1 MNENKDLE
9 KYFEKEAPLPDS
21 LSKENVVKMLKD
33 KNVKQKKKKHI
44 LRKIVAVAA
53 CAAIVTTGA
62 VRISNIKKPVN
73 YVGEQFP
80 NPPPVSS
87 EENGAEKKYE
97 KIDIGLSPKKLTT
110 FASDEDLKNYFMNKA
125 KDNSNRKF
133 NNLAD
138 DFVDGV
144 FGGFYA
150 KTEDALADEEFFYA
164 TNQAMGAPASTI
176 TTGTADGSDLK
187 HSETNTQTTG
197 VDEADIIKNDG
208 RYLYIVSEG
217 NTLTIVD
224 TESMTAV
231 FSKELEAKDKEKT
244 FRISELYLNGNKLIV
259 TGREY
264 KEIKDEKLVDSGYR
278 YSVYDGIYS
287 YSYEDEK
294 AVSAVYDITDKA
306 NPVLFNYVTQDGYLN
321 NSRMIGTVMYM
332 VTTYNVKVY
341 SKEETAKKYAPTVNG
356 EAITCDCIF
365 VASEEDDSTN
375 YVVVSAFDTARSDSE
390 VNSASFLGYHNEV
403 YCSTTTLYVVN
414 TDWEAENEGNPG
426 KQLTNIHAF
435 SLDGTKVEYKGSGVV
450 PGSIDNQYSLDE
462 YNGFLRVATTGYN
475 YNTDED
481 TSNLYVLDSSLN
493 VIGQLSDI
501 AKDEQ
506 IKSVRYMGQYGYVVT
521 FRNTDPLFV
530 IDFADPS
537 KPEIKGEVKLPG
549 FSEYLH
555 PVGNGMLVGIGYDGD
570 EENANFQSVKISLF
584 DVKDPANPLEIDN
597 HIIKNASTDVN
608 YDPKAFL
615 YYPEE
620 NTIGIPLQYDLVDG
634 NNNYH
639 GVSYQYKLM
648 SIEDG
653 KFTEK
658 LNFAH
663 PNDESGWYNFF
674 RGAYIGKTLYTIT
687 DLSVAQFD
695 MENGNRMG
703 FVEFADRDEEMY
715 RLYK

>member
-1 MNENKDLE
+1 MNENKDIE
-9 KYFEKEAPLPDS
+9 KYFEKEASLPES
-21 LSKENVVKMLKD
+21 LSKENVVKMLKE
-33 KNVKQKKKKHI
+33 KEVKQKSKKHTF
-44 LRKIVAVAA
+44 RKIVAIAA
-53 CAAIVTTGA
+53 CAAIITTSA
-62 VRISNIKKPVN
+62 VRISNIKKPV
-73 YVGEQFP
+73 VFDDPTTVPSVTEP
-80 NPPPVSS
+80 KK
-87 EENGAEKKYE
+87 EEVKSYE
-97 KIDIGLSPKKLTT
+97 KIDIGVKPVALTK
-110 FASDEDLKNYFMNKA
+110 FASEEDLKNYFMNKA
-125 KDNSNRKF
+125 KDVSNQRLE
-133 NNLAD
+133 NLAD
-138 DFVDGV
+138 DMIDGV
-144 FGGFYA
+144 INGFAEKSYDA
-150 KTEDALADEEFFYA
+150 VLDEEYFYVAESDALSLQA
-164 TNQAMGAPASTI
+164 TTG
-176 TTGTADGSDLK
+176 TGTADGSDLK
-187 HSETNTQTTG
+187 YSETNTQTKG

-224 TESMTAV
+224 TETMTAV

-244 FRISELYLNGNKLIV
+244 FRISQIYLNGNKLIV

-264 KEIKDEKLVDSGYR
+264 KEVKDDKLIEEGYG
-278 YSVYDGIYS
+278 YSVYDGVYS

-306 NPVLFNYVTQDGYLN
+306 NPVLFNYVTQDGYLS

-341 SKEETAKKYAPTVNG
+341 SKEETEKTYAPEVNG
-356 EAITCDCIF
+356 AAVTFDSIYVEEG
-365 VASEEDDSTN
+365 EEDSTS
-375 YVVVSAFDTARSDSE
+375 YVVVSAFDTAESGGE
-390 VNSASFLGYHNEV
+390 VSSASFLGYHNEV
-403 YCSTTTLYVVN
+403 YCSRATLYVVN
-414 TDWEAENEGNPG
+414 TDWEPENEGNPG

-435 SLDGTKVEYKGSGVV
+435 SLDGTKVQYKGSGAV
-450 PGSIDNQYSLDE
+450 PGAIDNQYSLDE
-462 YNGFLRVATTGYN
+462 YGGNLRIATTGYN

-481 TSNLYVLDSSLN
+481 TSNLYVLDGSLN

-530 IDFADPS
+530 IDFSDPT

-555 PVGNGMLVGIGYDGD
+555 PVGNGLLVGIGYDGD

-584 DVKDPANPLEIDN
+584 DVSDPTKPVEIDT
-597 HIIKNASTDVN
+597 HVIKNASTDVN

-620 NTIGIPLQYDLVDG
+620 NTIGLPLQYELIDS
-634 NNNYH
+634 NNQNH

-648 SIEDG
+648 SIENG
-653 KFTEK
+653 RFTEK

-695 MENGNRMG
+695 MEKGSRTG
-703 FVEFADRDEEMY
+703 FVEFADRDEDMY
-715 RLYK
+715 RYYK